1 MKKILIV
8 GAGPVGITVAQKLK
22 SLNVSIDIVD
32 KRNHIA
38 GNCYDFYNK
47 KKILVHKY
55 GPHYFRTN
63 KKSIIKYLSNFTD
76 WIKSDYIVKSKIGNI
91 FYDFPIN
98 LNTLEK
104 FFNTKLTKYSAKKIL
119 NAESTR
125 AKKPKNF
132 EDYLI
137 SKIGKKLYEAFY
149 KNYTI
154 KQWGI
159 SPKKIPIQVAKRIP
173 IKLNRNQEYI
183 ISKFKFTPKKGFT
196 ALFNKMIESNK
207 NINVKLNYKFK
218 NNNYHKNKY
227 DLILYTGP
235 IDAFFE
241 FKLGKLNWRSLSF
254 KFKNFKK
261 QHHQKY
267 LQINYPNKFSYTR
280 SVEYK
285 YITKQK
291 SKYTSVSYE
300 YPRKVGGGR
309 DPYYPINTV
318 EDKILY
324 KKYLQLTKKLYP
336 KFLFAGRLAEY
347 TYINTD
353 EAIEKALQVSNKI
366 KKILTA

>member
-1 MKKILIV
+1 MLVIVLIF
-8 GAGPVGITVAQKLK
+8 I
-22 SLNVSIDIVD
+22 I
-32 KRNHIA
+32 
-38 GNCYDFYNK
+38 K

-76 WIKSDYIVKSKIGNI
+76 WIESDYVVKSKINNI

-104 FFNTKLTKYSAKKIL
+104 FFKRKLTNHSARVIL
-119 NAESTR
+119 NKESV
-125 AKKPKNF
+125 KIKNPKNF

-137 SKIGKKLYEAFY
+137 SKIGIKLYESFY

-159 SPKKIPIQVAKRIP
+159 SPKKIPISVAKRIP

-183 ISKFKFTPKKGFT
+183 ISKYKLTPKKGFT
-196 ALFNKMIESNK
+196 SLFTKMILSNK
-207 NINVKLNYKFK
+207 NINVKLNYNFK
-218 NNNYHKNKY
+218 NDYYHLNNY

-254 KFKNFKK
+254 KFINFKK
-261 QHHQKY
+261 KYHQKY
-267 LQINYPNKFSYTR
+267 LQINYPNNFKYTR

-285 YITKQK
+285 YLTKQK
-291 SKYTSVSYE
+291 NSYTSVSYE
-300 YPRKVGGGR
+300 YPQKKGE
-309 DPYYPINTV
+309 PYYPVSTAQ
-318 EDKILY
+318 DKLLY
-324 KKYLQLTKKLYP
+324 EKYLKLANKLYP
-336 KFLFAGRLAEY
+336 KVLFSGRLAEY

-353 EAIEKALQVSNKI
+353 EAIEKGLMISKKI
-366 KKILTA
+366 KKIFKNIY